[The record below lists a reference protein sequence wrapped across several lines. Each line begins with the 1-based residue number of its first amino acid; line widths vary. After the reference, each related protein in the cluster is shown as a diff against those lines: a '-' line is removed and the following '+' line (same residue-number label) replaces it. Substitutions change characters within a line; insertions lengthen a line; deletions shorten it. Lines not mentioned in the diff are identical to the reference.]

1 MFVNE
6 GAMATILCID
16 QPDWLITRQM
26 VLEKNGHEVRTA
38 RDQAE
43 ALQLLQQHA
52 VDCVLAR
59 HHPPLMDGIGAAAG
73 IRQLHP
79 RLPIVLLATGKPDN
93 TNSVVDEC
101 LSNLDGPD
109 ALMRAVARVLQKKN
123 NHKRLQENIR
133 ESMRLREEY
142 KQLEGETIEV
152 LRRILGRK

>member
-1 MFVNE
+1 
-6 GAMATILCID
+6 MATILCID
-16 QPDWLITRQM
+16 QPDCLSTRRM

-38 RDQAE
+38 HTEAE
-43 ALQLLQQHA
+43 ALELLQQNA

-59 HHPPLMDGIGAAAG
+59 HDPPLMDGIGAAAG

-79 RLPIVLLATGKPDN
+79 QLPIVLLATLRPDN
-93 TNSVVDEC
+93 TDSVVDEC

-123 NHKRLQENIR
+123 NRERLHENVR
-133 ESMRLREEY
+133 ESMRLRKEY
-142 KQLEGETIEV
+142 KQLEGKTIEV